1 MSAIVVVFMLFSLG
15 KLHAEYEREQA
26 SALKFHPEGRHMLSV
41 QHLSKE
47 GIAGSKASHQKL
59 FPVETEEETH
69 YSQYQQGSD
78 FVPKRKFQ
86 LRNDS
91 RPPVSSKTEETDPG
105 DGSDVVNLEDQDEGD
120 DLNAFEELDGFNYVA
135 HKEKEEAEK
144 SNIKHIRFDDQNNVL
159 MVDSNHVNEI
169 LPGNGMK
176 FKTGQIGNAIQN
188 VAARSDRLARH
199 VRPEKSFA
207 NQDDFDDEEKI
218 PVESIRKH
226 KPVLP
231 NLPPEDTA
239 HVQDINI
246 YPEQSDTFVRAKD
259 KHRSRWTGAR
269 KFNLKSVTITNNIH
283 THKPTQAPLL
293 QSADSKLGAKDK
305 SFKEYPFK
313 AHKSFDDLYKADVF
327 MFNKAKDINNQIEE
341 TNNLLSNT
349 ANFDH
354 INNIGPYIQQQNIVQ
369 KDPSREQHY
378 PASIPKKRRKKKRK
392 LSRRTIRSLNDTSV
406 VPSQDIAPP
415 SGVNHNQSA
424 LSLTQQP
431 SVLNIYMKPNGR
443 LGNQMFEIA
452 SLYGIASKAGRN
464 PYMSQYSDI
473 YQIFSLANK
482 TVATG
487 EASDDLGILFEEKP
501 GVFNQDLF
509 SLPPTDL
516 IICCYFQSW
525 KYFEGLDGDIQKMF
539 RFRGRIRKL
548 ANGILAK
555 AKGAYLTHLTDQINQ
570 YETSHK
576 LTYVGVHVR
585 RGDVLDEHHIRRGYR
600 PAPFTYFHKAMDYY
614 RRHFPN
620 TLFIVTG
627 DDITWCKAKL
637 GSSDVFIV
645 EGQHEA
651 VDLAVLSMTN
661 HTVISVGT
669 FSWWAGWLAGGQVI
683 YYKNW
688 PKPASDVDKLYNR
701 QDYFPPKWRP
711 MGD

>member
-26 SALKFHPEGRHMLSV
+26 SALKFHPEGRHMLSI
-41 QHLSKE
+41 QHLSKD
-47 GIAGSKASHQKL
+47 GIAGNKASHQKL
-59 FPVETEEETH
+59 FPVETDEENH
-69 YSQYQQGSD
+69 YIQNQQRSD

-91 RPPVSSKTEETDPG
+91 RQRVSSKTEETDLG
-105 DGSDVVNLEDQDEGD
+105 DGPEVVNLEQYDGD
-120 DLNAFEELDGFNYVA
+120 DLNTFEELDGFNYVA
-135 HKEKEEAEK
+135 RKEKQEAEK
-144 SNIKHIRFDDQNNVL
+144 SKLKHIKLDDQNNVL
-159 MVDSNHVNEI
+159 MVDSKHVNQI
-169 LPGNGMK
+169 LQGNGIIL
-176 FKTGQIGNAIQN
+176 KTEQIGNAIPN

-199 VRPEKSFA
+199 VRHEESFE
-207 NQDDFDDEEKI
+207 NKDDFDDDENFQ
-218 PVESIRKH
+218 VENIRKH

-231 NLPPEDTA
+231 NLPPEDA
-239 HVQDINI
+239 GHAQDINI
-246 YPEQSDTFVRAKD
+246 YPDRSDTFVRAKD
-259 KHRSRWTGAR
+259 KHRSRFTGAR
-269 KFNLKSVTITNNIH
+269 KFNLKSAVTISNNIH
-283 THKPTQAPLL
+283 THKPPTQAPPPK
-293 QSADSKLGAKDK
+293 SADSKASTRVKNT
-305 SFKEYPFK
+305 KEYPIK
-313 AHKSFDDLYKADVF
+313 DQMSFNDPYEAEVL
-327 MFNKAKDINNQIEE
+327 MFNKDKDINNHIRQ
-341 TNNLLSNT
+341 TNILANK
-349 ANFDH
+349 ANFNH
-354 INNIGPYIQQQNIVQ
+354 INNIDQQIQRQNMVQVGP
-369 KDPSREQHY
+369 SHEQHY
-378 PASIPKKRRKKKRK
+378 PASAPKKRRKKKRK
-392 LSRRTIRSLNDTSV
+392 LSKRTIRSLNDTSV
-406 VPSQDIAPP
+406 VPSQDIAPK

-424 LSLTQQP
+424 LSVTWQP

-452 SLYGIASKAGRN
+452 SLYGIARKTGRKA
-464 PYMSQYSDI
+464 YMSQYSDI
-473 YQIFSLANK
+473 YQIFSQANK
-482 TVATG
+482 TVAKG

-525 KYFEGLDGDIQKMF
+525 KYFEGLEGEIQKMF

-555 AKGAYLTHLTDQINQ
+555 AKSAYLTHLTDQINQ

-600 PAPFTYFHKAMDYY
+600 PAPLTYFHKAMDYY

-627 DDITWCKAKL
+627 DDMTWCKAKL

-651 VDLAVLSMTN
+651 VDLAVLGLTN